1 MGTSTIVQVSSARAC
16 AQVILQPFCTY
27 LFPAIHAARRVHRG
41 AGSNLWGGEVITAVQ
56 QLASGQDLRSASGAL
71 MSGKMHDVVAA
82 QYFQDHSASNP
93 LISPVLA
100 SEEVVCRFPPVL
112 LHAADDEP
120 LAPDSVQMAAL
131 CSRAG
136 VRVELQL
143 YPQVTHVFQ
152 SFPLIYPHAAE
163 DSMARIVHFLESVW
177 PEEVQ
182 QPLQQQPLQQQ
193 QQTYSVE
200 ELHALPV
207 RELRAMLQEQGVSA
221 EGCIEK
227 RDLVNAVRQLR
238 G

>member
-1 MGTSTIVQVSSARAC
+1 
-16 AQVILQPFCTY
+16 
-27 LFPAIHAARRVHRG
+27 
-41 AGSNLWGGEVITAVQ
+41 
-56 QLASGQDLRSASGAL
+56 
-71 MSGKMHDVVAA
+71 
-82 QYFQDHSASNP
+82 
-93 LISPVLA
+93 VLA
-100 SEEVVCRFPPVL
+100 SEEVVRHFPPVL

-143 YPQVTHVFQ
+143 YPQATHVFQ
-152 SFPLIYPHAAE
+152 ALPLIYPYAAE
-163 DSMARIVHFLESVW
+163 DSLARIVHFLESVW

-193 QQTYSVE
+193 QTYSVD

-207 RELRAMLQEQGVSA
+207 RELRAMLREQGVSA
-221 EGCIEK
+221 EGCVEK
-227 RDLVNAVRQLR
+227 RDLVNAVRHFR

>member
-1 MGTSTIVQVSSARAC
+1 
-16 AQVILQPFCTY
+16 
-27 LFPAIHAARRVHRG
+27 
-41 AGSNLWGGEVITAVQ
+41 
-56 QLASGQDLRSASGAL
+56 
-71 MSGKMHDVVAA
+71 
-82 QYFQDHSASNP
+82 
-93 LISPVLA
+93 VLA
-100 SEEVVCRFPPVL
+100 SEEVVRHFPPVL

-143 YPQVTHVFQ
+143 YPQATHAFQ
-152 SFPLIYPHAAE
+152 ALPLIHPYAAE
-163 DSMARIVHFLESVW
+163 DSLVRVVHFLDSVW

-193 QQTYSVE
+193 QQQTYSVD

-207 RELRAMLQEQGVSA
+207 RELRAMLREQGVSA
-221 EGCIEK
+221 EGCVEK
-227 RDLVNAVRQLR
+227 RDLVNAVRQCR